1 MTPSRA
7 HVFLLTAIVSVLG
20 AASFVQAQD
29 LYYDTN
35 GTTLGFGG
43 FAGTWNGSTSIF
55 NTDPTGG
62 GGGSFLTT
70 TGSANRLFFAGNGT
84 TGGIVVGGTHT
95 VGAIDFANTA
105 NLAALRIGTAGGAA
119 GSLTVTGSITDSG
132 AGSSDIRI
140 VNLTAANAA
149 SILTAS
155 AVTTGV
161 ISFAEEAFTNPQFWT
176 TGYDITVATQFTFG
190 RGNGNFTYT
199 QNAGTVTVNDLTR
212 GVSFNTASNS
222 TSATRTHSYVLNG
235 GQVQAAGFGV
245 NLINDGNN
253 NTADQ
258 WSSTARL
265 EFNNGT
271 IRNVASGGTL
281 LFQNGLSFNTFTGT
295 SGTKDMQYNTRL
307 PLTVALSQ
315 TGTHTLDANGAGST
329 ITVTPGAQFVNKA
342 GESGSLHKT
351 GLGSL
356 VFTGGGPVA
365 VNSYTG
371 TTTVAAGLVST
382 DYNRIAGQ
390 AASGGTD
397 SLSNGYSAASH
408 LVLNGG
414 NYSLVG
420 RGSAAATTVAGVTLN
435 GGTAASSLNVTV
447 PSTAGLV
454 IGQAVTH
461 ANLPAGT
468 YIRRILSGTTIE
480 LNAMSTSTTSQ
491 AGQTLAF
498 GAASFNNSQTISNVT
513 LLQSATVTVTPGA
526 GTSTTLLS
534 FGNLTG
540 AGALTKSGSGVLQIT
555 GSVAYTGPTRIDG
568 GILEYASASN
578 ATLSGAITGSG
589 TFMMNGLGT
598 LTVSSTTAGANAF
611 NGAVIV
617 QSGTLANGAGGKG
630 LLSASSFVVNSGAVL
645 QTAADGLG
653 YGSGVANL
661 TVNEGGTFRGG
672 VQAISNLT
680 LNGGTLDGV
689 GSFLGVNFALHQ
701 NVTVGGSAAST
712 IRGDAGIALN
722 GYEAAAGGTRTFTVA
737 DATGNANA
745 DLIVSAVVR
754 NAFGPS
760 GNQANLQKA
769 GLGTM
774 LLSGSN
780 AYTGSTQV
788 SGGTLVVDGSIVS
801 SSGVQLAAGATL
813 AGSGRVSALSG
824 AGRLNPGNSPGIL
837 TATTVDL
844 GGGLDF
850 SFEFTGTGSPVWSTG
865 TASVN
870 DVLRLTDTVAP
881 FASTAATVSNVFD
894 IYFGVAV
901 VTAGDLFNGGF
912 FAGPADFSDIVA
924 NGTYNYYV
932 RGDGAGSHAFNGVSY
947 YTLAEYNAI
956 SGTGLTVN
964 HGTVAVSG
972 ANFAA
977 GGVNGYAQQFVVVPE
992 PSACGLLAVGG
1003 AGLWLLRRKQ
1013 QGKLVPGVVRKR
1025 G

>member
-1 MTPSRA
+1 MTPTRVLRLVA
-7 HVFLLTAIVSVLG
+7 VVSVLG
-20 AASFVQAQD
+20 LASSAPAQD

-35 GTTLGFGG
+35 GTTLGFGS
-43 FAGTWNGSTSIF
+43 FAGTWSGSTSIF
-55 NTDPTGG
+55 NTDSTGG

-70 TGSANRLFFAGNGT
+70 TGSANRLFFAGNGS
-84 TGGIVVGGTHT
+84 TGVIAVGGTHT
-95 VGAIDFANTA
+95 VGSIDFANTA

-119 GSLTVTGSITDSG
+119 GSLRVTGSITDSG
-132 AGSSDIRI
+132 AGSADIRI
-140 VNLTAANAA
+140 VNLNAANAA
-149 SILTAS
+149 TILTANS
-155 AVTTGV
+155 VTTGV
-161 ISFAEEAFTNPQFWT
+161 ISFAEEGFGNAQFWT
-176 TGYDITVATQFTFG
+176 TGYDITLATQFTFG

-199 QNAGTVTVNDLTR
+199 QNAGSVTVNDLTR
-212 GVSFNTASNS
+212 GVSFNTSSNS

-235 GQVQAAGFGV
+235 GQVQVAGFGV

-253 NTADQ
+253 STADQ

-265 EFNNGT
+265 EFNDGT
-271 IRNVASGGTL
+271 IRNVASNGTL
-281 LFQNGLSFNTFTGT
+281 LFQNGLSFNTYTGT
-295 SGTKDMQYNTRL
+295 TGTKDMMYNTHL

-351 GLGSL
+351 GLGTL

-390 AASGGTD
+390 AASGTA
-397 SLSNGYSAASH
+397 SLSNGYSAGSH

-420 RGSAAATTVAGVTLN
+420 RGSAAAATVAGVTLN

-468 YIRRILSGTTIE
+468 YVRRILSGTTIE
-480 LNAMSTSTTSQ
+480 LSAMSTSTTSQ
-491 AGQTLAF
+491 ANQTLTF

-534 FGNLTG
+534 FGNL
-540 AGALTKSGSGVLQIT
+540 AGVGGLTKSGSGVLQLT
-555 GSVAYTGPTRIDG
+555 GSVAYSGPTRIDAG
-568 GILEYASASN
+568 TLEYASASN

-589 TFMMNGLGT
+589 TFVKNGIGT
-598 LTVSSTTAGANAF
+598 LTVNSATAGANAF
-611 NGAVIV
+611 NGVVIV
-617 QSGTLANGAGGKG
+617 QSGTLANGAGARG
-630 LLSASSFVVNSGAVL
+630 LFSASSFVVNSGAVL
-645 QTAADGLG
+645 QTGADGLG
-653 YGSGVANL
+653 YAPGGANL

-672 VQAISNLT
+672 VQAINNLT
-680 LNGGTLDGV
+680 LNGGALDGV
-689 GSFLGVNFALHQ
+689 GSYLGVNFALQ
-701 NVTVGGSAAST
+701 RNVTVGGSAAST
-712 IRGDAGIALN
+712 IRGDAGIALA

-754 NAFGPS
+754 NAYGPS
-760 GNQANLQKA
+760 GNLANLQKA
-769 GLGTM
+769 GPGTM

-788 SGGTLVVDGSIVS
+788 SGGTLVVDGSILS
-801 SSGVQLAAGATL
+801 SSGVEVAAGATL
-813 AGSGRVSALSG
+813 GGSGRVSGLSG

-844 GGGLDF
+844 AGGLDF
-850 SFEFTGTGSPVWSTG
+850 SFEFTGTGSPVWSAG

-870 DVLRLTDTVAP
+870 DVLRLTDTAAP
-881 FASTAATVSNVFD
+881 FVSTVATASNVFD
-894 IYFGVAV
+894 IYLGVAV
-901 VTAGDLFNGGF
+901 VTAGDLFTGGF
-912 FAGPADFSDIVA
+912 FAGPADFSGSVA
-924 NGTYNYYV
+924 NGTYNYFV
-932 RGDGAGSHAFNGVSY
+932 RGDGGGTQVFNGVSY
-947 YTLAEYNAI
+947 YTLAEYNALG
-956 SGTGLTVN
+956 GTGLTVN
-964 HGTVAVSG
+964 HSTVAVSG

-977 GGVNGYAQQFVVVPE
+977 GSVSGYAQQFVVVPE
-992 PSACGLLAVGG
+992 PSTFGMLALGGVGS
-1003 AGLWLLRRKQ
+1003 WLLRRRQ
-1013 QGKLVPGVVRKR
+1013 RGKSVPRAVHER